1 MLFVQQNTNIFQI
14 DKKPLSAFK
23 ITNFSILTLYYPGL
37 NAEIKGLE
45 YSRSGLKWINWTFGK
60 PLNVVSLE
68 VFLMSLIYWL
78 PIDFWAISPRSS
90 LATHAF

>member
-14 DKKPLSAFK
+14 DKNPLSALK

-45 YSRSGLKWINWTFGK
+45 YSRSGLK
-60 PLNVVSLE
+60 
-68 VFLMSLIYWL
+68 
-78 PIDFWAISPRSS
+78 
-90 LATHAF
+90 